1 MLNEKYLGKYGRMRE
16 RFLKE
21 NRRELYAELVRSG
34 KLFVHCAE
42 IDDTASE
49 RVNRI
54 VKSMAQSEGLTEQMK
69 NTDPMKW
76 VGLMNNYKACAEEVI
91 YNELIFI

>member
-21 NRRELYAELVRSG
+21 NKPELYAELVRSG
-34 KLFVHCAE
+34 KLFDHCAE

-54 VKSMAQSEGLTEQMK
+54 VKSMAQSEGLTEHLK

-76 VGLMNNYKACAEEVI
+76 VGLMNNYKSCAEEEI
-91 YNELIFI
+91 YNELIYI

>member
-1 MLNEKYLGKYGRMRE
+1 MPNKKYLGKYGRMRE

-21 NRRELYAELVRSG
+21 HKREFYADLVRSG
-34 KLFVHCAE
+34 KLYDHCAE

-54 VKSMAQSEGLTEQMK
+54 IKSMAQSEGLTEQMK

-76 VGLMNNYKACAEEVI
+76 VGLMNNYKHCAEEI
-91 YNELIFI
+91 IFNELIFI